1 MRAQEAFDE
10 LVAEGVWP
18 FLEPRGFMRSKYTFH
33 RKAGPN
39 WQVINLQKRASS
51 DASRVVFTAN
61 LGVALDRIR
70 TGTYDWAPGRR
81 PAEYRCHL
89 RERIG
94 YLLRDE
100 DTWWVV
106 SADSNVVALAE
117 TITLVLELYAIPWL
131 DARSSDQALVA
142 LVRDPASLQAERGP
156 ERLRWLARL
165 MDLLGEHDARRA
177 VELESARRHAE
188 RIGQLPPDGP

>member
-1 MRAQEAFDE
+1 MRAQDAFDE
-10 LVAEGVWP
+10 LVADGVWP
-18 FLEPRGFMRSKYTFH
+18 FLEQRGFMRSRSTFH

-39 WQVINLQKRASS
+39 WQVINLQKRSSS
-51 DASRVVFTAN
+51 DAGRVVFTAN

-94 YLLRDE
+94 YLLRED
-100 DTWWVV
+100 DTWWEVT
-106 SADSNVVALAE
+106 ADSNVVALAE
-117 TITLVLELYAIPWL
+117 TITLVLELYGIPWL
-131 DARSSDQALVA
+131 EARSSDAALVA
-142 LVRDPASLQAERGP
+142 LVRDPVALRAEGGP

-188 RIGQLPPDGP
+188 RLGHVPPAGP